1 MTMGR
6 QKVKKIFIVLIIL
19 FIFTQV
25 YAGDEGTAGA
35 VILSQPPGARAS
47 GMAGAYAA
55 ALGDVSCIY
64 YNPAGLATLR
74 GGQSTFAYQT
84 GIADDSFGVVNFGF
98 PGAKSAFA
106 GSFIY
111 YNAGNIELIDI
122 SGNSKTVKAQQDYL
136 ASLSYGRNL
145 FGNFSVGLSGKV
157 LQSTLVEDFS
167 ATTFCADFGGLY
179 SGNNFSLG
187 AAVQNIGSGLKY
199 DSEADPLPKNIR
211 TGVSYRANNL
221 TMGFDIVKPN
231 DGDMKKN
238 IGMEFLL
245 GKSFALRAG
254 YKSGYDLSSLTFGFG
269 IKLKKINIDYA
280 MAAMDEMDTVQ
291 RVSLI
296 THFGEEKKE
305 AAKKEKP
312 REEKVV
318 SAKAEKK
325 PVSKQ
330 TIAVGNFINITKDE
344 KSEWLRVGIPDMA
357 CTTLSQIGGIKIV
370 DRARLQDVIEEQKLG
385 MLGIISEESA
395 PQIGKIL
402 GATAIIIGSYR
413 LSGNDLLINARL
425 IKTETAEILRA
436 ETGKG
441 KVKNIDEIIEEIVL
455 KMAGVIGEKVT
466 AKERKQIRNQAKMM
480 LSNLEEMSRGE
491 VLYQAGNI
499 TEARKYYKR
508 ALKKNPDANTLQKIK
523 DIDLKM
529 SAVAA
534 LKFSNNSGAEYNYL
548 GDSILET
555 LTDSLTKETGLCFV
569 ERANLEKAIE
579 EQKLGMTGIVD
590 AKTAPKV
597 GKIAGAKYLLTGSYK
612 VTDNTLKIFSQVI
625 DSSNGA
631 SLLKVTEEGD
641 VKNSKEVVEKLA
653 GKISSGLLKEKQK
666 EKDEQAIQEARKSL
680 ASGKQEK
687 IQLNISESVISF
699 GLNSDE
705 ISDSSYGGFN
715 KIVTLLKEFP
725 DYRVVIAGHTDSI
738 GDAEYNQKLSEKRAA
753 SVMEYLIKQ
762 GIPRRRLSSL
772 GYGESKPL
780 GNNDTEEARSKNRR
794 VEFLL
799 LR

>member
-1 MTMGR
+1 
-6 QKVKKIFIVLIIL
+6 VKKIFIVLSIF

-35 VILSQPPGARAS
+35 VILSQNPGARAS
-47 GMAGAYAA
+47 GMGGAYAA
-55 ALGDVSCIY
+55 AQNDVSCIY

-98 PGAKSAFA
+98 PNAKGAFA

-136 ASLSYGRNL
+136 ASLSYGRKL
-145 FGNFSVGLSGKV
+145 FGDFSVGLSGKV

-167 ATTFCADFGGLY
+167 ATAFCADFGGLY
-179 SGNNFSLG
+179 SRNNFSLG
-187 AAVQNIGSGLKY
+187 AAAQNIGSGLKY
-199 DSEADPLPKNIR
+199 DGETDPLPQNIR
-211 TGVSYRANNL
+211 AGVSYRANNL
-221 TMGFDIVKPN
+221 IMGLDIVKPN

-238 IGMEFLL
+238 LGMEFLL

-280 MAAMDEMDTVQ
+280 MAPMDEMDTVQ
-291 RVSLI
+291 RVSLVA
-296 THFGEEKKE
+296 HFGEERKE
-305 AAKKEKP
+305 EAKKPKPHKEKI
-312 REEKVV
+312 V
-318 SAKAEKK
+318 SAKAEEK

-330 TIAVGNFINITKDE
+330 TIAVGNFVNISKDE

-395 PQIGKIL
+395 PEVGKLL

-425 IKTETAEILRA
+425 LKTETAEILRA

-441 KVKNIDEIIEEIVL
+441 KVSKIDEIVQEIVL
-455 KMAGVIGEKVT
+455 KMAGVIGQKVT
-466 AKERKQIRNQAKMM
+466 ARERKQIQNSAKMM
-480 LSNLEEMSRGE
+480 LNNLEEISRGE
-491 VLYQAGNI
+491 VLCQAGDI
-499 TEARKYYKR
+499 TEARKYYKQ
-508 ALKKNPDANTLQKIK
+508 ALKKNPDAETLQKLK

-529 SAVAA
+529 GAVAV
-534 LKFSNNSGAEYNYL
+534 LKFSNNSGAEYNYFS
-548 GDSILET
+548 DSILET

-612 VTDNTLKIFSQVI
+612 VTGKTLKIFSQVI
-625 DSSNGA
+625 NSSNGA
-631 SLLKVTEEGD
+631 ALLKVTEEGD
-641 VKNSKEVVEKLA
+641 VGKSKKVVEKMA
-653 GKISSGLLKEKQK
+653 GEIASGLLDAKQK
-666 EKDEQAIQEARKSL
+666 EKDEQAIQETRKSL
-680 ASGKQEK
+680 ASGKPEK

-699 GLNSDE
+699 GLGSAE
-705 ISDSSYGGFN
+705 ITESSYDGF
-715 KIVTLLKEFP
+715 KTIVTLLKEFS

-738 GDAEYNQKLSEKRAA
+738 GDAEYNQKLSENRAA

-762 GIPRRRLSSL
+762 KIPRRRLSSL

-780 GNNDTEEARSKNRR
+780 DTNDTDEGRRKNRR

>member
-1 MTMGR
+1 M
-6 QKVKKIFIVLIIL
+6 KKIFIVLSIF

-35 VILSQPPGARAS
+35 VILSQNPGARAS
-47 GMAGAYAA
+47 GMAGAYTAA
-55 ALGDVSCIY
+55 RGDVSCVY
-64 YNPAGLATLR
+64 YNPAGLATMR

-98 PGAKSAFA
+98 PNAKGAFA

-111 YNAGNIELIDI
+111 YNGGNIDLIDI

-136 ASLSYGRNL
+136 ASLSYGRKL
-145 FGNFSVGLSGKV
+145 FGDFSVGLSGKI

-167 ATTFCADFGGLY
+167 ATAFCADFGGLY

-187 AAVQNIGSGLKY
+187 AAAQNIGSKLKY
-199 DSEADPLPKNIR
+199 DNEGDPLPQNIR
-211 TGVSYRANNL
+211 TGVSYRTNNL

-238 IGMEFLL
+238 LGMEFLL

-254 YKSGYDLSSLTFGFG
+254 YKFGYDLGSLTFGFG
-269 IKLKKINIDYA
+269 IKMKKINIDYA

-291 RVSLI
+291 RVSLVA
-296 THFGEEKKE
+296 HFGDEKKE
-305 AAKKEKP
+305 EAKKP
-312 REEKVV
+312 RKEKVV
-318 SAKAEKK
+318 SAKAEEK

-344 KSEWLRVGIPDMA
+344 KSEWLRVGIPEMA
-357 CTTLSQIGGIKIV
+357 CTTLSQIGGINIV

-395 PQIGKIL
+395 PQVGKLL

-425 IKTETAEILRA
+425 LKTETAEILRA

-441 KVKNIDEIIEEIVL
+441 KVGKIDEIVQEIVL
-455 KMAGVIGEKVT
+455 KMAGVIGKKVT
-466 AKERKQIRNQAKMM
+466 ARERKQIRNQAKMM
-480 LSNLEEMSRGE
+480 LSNLEELSRGE
-491 VLYQAGNI
+491 VLYSAGNI
-499 TEARKYYKR
+499 TEARKYYKQ
-508 ALKKNPDANTLQKIK
+508 ALKKNPDDATLQKLK

-529 SAVAA
+529 GAVAV
-534 LKFSNNSGAEYNYL
+534 LKFNNNSGAKYNYL

-569 ERANLEKAIE
+569 ERANLDKAIE
-579 EQKLGMTGIVD
+579 EQRLGMTGIVD

-597 GKIAGAKYLLTGSYK
+597 GKIAGATFLLTGSYK
-612 VTDNTLKIFSQVI
+612 VTGKTLKIFSQVI
-625 DSSNGA
+625 DSSNGS
-631 SLLKVTEEGD
+631 SLLKVTEEG
-641 VKNSKEVVEKLA
+641 EVGNARKIVEKMA
-653 GKISSGLLKEKQK
+653 GEITSGLLEAKQK
-666 EKDEQAIQEARKSL
+666 EKDSQAIQEARKSL

-699 GLNSDE
+699 GLNSDQ
-705 ISDSSYGGFN
+705 ITASSYDGFN

-725 DYRVVIAGHTDSI
+725 DFRVIIAGHTDSI

-772 GYGESKPL
+772 GYGESKSL
-780 GNNDTEEARSKNRR
+780 DTNDTDEGRNKNRR